1 MKDTLINF
9 LKKIYEK
16 SKEHKIIS
24 TVVIVIL
31 LGGGYYYYS
40 KQGTATV
47 SYQYTTVKRGS
58 LTSIVSSTGQV
69 ISNSQVDLK
78 PKVNANV
85 TGVYVRAG
93 DRVKVGQVLFRLDA
107 TNAYKQVRDAKTSL
121 EAANIALEK
130 LRNPKAVD
138 VMALENSIKQE
149 EDSKKTQDTKVVTAY
164 KNLLSS
170 GLQLIPDSSYTTET
184 APTISGSYIKTDE
197 GQIKLNVYQG
207 GVSGY
212 TFSANGLITGGGQ
225 ANTLVAQPLG
235 DTGLYIKWNSDAPQT
250 NWILNIPNK
259 QSTSYSSNYDAW
271 QNAIT
276 NRDIANS
283 ASDRNIDSYKQ
294 KLSDL
299 RPSDDNVDVRSA
311 KLTVEQRQNALY
323 DAQQS
328 LSDYVITAPF
338 NGVMANVS
346 VDIGASAVM
355 ASANSS
361 SALGTIVTDKKLA
374 QVTLNETDIVKVKLG
389 QKATMTFDAIDG
401 LEVEGDVV
409 EINTLGTVTSGVVTY
424 KAKLAF
430 NTDDPRILPN
440 MSVSVDITTDSKDN
454 ILYVPIQSV
463 KHDSNGYYA
472 EKDDST
478 SSPTASSSRR
488 FANASSTG
496 MYTRSATSTNYA
508 SGTRK
513 KMGNGSSSYQRNGTT
528 NNTTSVTTNTTVTRI
543 PVTIGTQNDTQIE
556 ITGGLLE
563 GEKIILKKVTA
574 SLSTTSAGAP
584 SITSLFRAQGG
595 NRTSGGLRPQ

>member
-1 MKDTLINF
+1 MKQTILSF
-9 LKKIYEK
+9 LKLSYKK
-16 SKEHKIIS
+16 SLEHKILS
-24 TVVIVIL
+24 SIVMVTL

-40 KQGTATV
+40 KQATAV
-47 SYQYTTVKRGS
+47 VGYQYTTVKRGS

-78 PKVNANV
+78 PTVNANV

-107 TNAYKQVRDAKTSL
+107 TDAYKQVRDTKTSL
-121 EAANIALEK
+121 ESANIALEK

-138 VMALENSIKQE
+138 IMALENSIKQE
-149 EDSKKTQDTKVVTAY
+149 EDSKKSQDLKVATAY

-170 GLQLIPDSSYTTET
+170 GLEVIPDGSYTSETE
-184 APTISGSYIKTDE
+184 PTITGSYLKKDE
-197 GQIKLNVYQG
+197 GQIKINVYQG
-207 GVSGY
+207 GVTGY
-212 TFSANGLITGGGQ
+212 GFSASGLITYTGNI
-225 ANTLVAQPLG
+225 NTSVAQPLG
-235 DTGLYIKWNSDAPQT
+235 DTGLYIKWAEGTPMT

-259 QSTSYSSNYDAW
+259 QSTNYSSNYDAW

-276 NRDIANS
+276 SRDIANA
-283 ASDRNIDSYKQ
+283 ASDRNIASYKQ

-299 RPSDDNVDVRSA
+299 TPSDDNVDVRSA

-355 ASANSS
+355 ASSNSS
-361 SALGTIVTDKKLA
+361 AALGTIVTDKKLA

-430 NTDDPRILPN
+430 STDDPRILPN

-454 ILYVPIQSV
+454 VLYIPNQAI
-463 KHDSNGYYA
+463 KHDSNGYYV
-472 EKDDST
+472 EKDDSV
-478 SSPTASSSRR
+478 SSPVATSSRR
-488 FANASSTG
+488 FANASSSGTFSQSAST
-496 MYTRSATSTNYA
+496 TRRKMNNGTST
-508 SGTRK
+508 
-513 KMGNGSSSYQRNGTT
+513 YQRN
-528 NNTTSVTTNTTVTRI
+528 TTNTPTVVPSTTITRI
-543 PVTIGTQNDTQIE
+543 PVTIGTQNETQTE
-556 ITGGLLE
+556 ITSGLLE
-563 GEKIILKKVTA
+563 GEKIILKKVT
-574 SLSTTSAGAP
+574 TTSSISSSAP
-584 SITSLFRAQGG
+584 SITSLFKPQGAT
-595 NRTSGGLRPQ
+595 RTGGAMMRPQ